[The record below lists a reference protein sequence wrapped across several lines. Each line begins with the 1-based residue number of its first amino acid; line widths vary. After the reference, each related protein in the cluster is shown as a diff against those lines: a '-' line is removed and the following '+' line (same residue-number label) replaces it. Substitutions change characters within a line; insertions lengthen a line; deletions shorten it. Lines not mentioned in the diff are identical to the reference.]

1 MITTYRLSSHLLHPH
16 IPFCIQ
22 PAIHDGAF
30 HLHRHDFSELMIVLS
45 GQAEHIVGNQRS
57 TIKTG
62 DVFVMNGTVEHGFSH
77 ANGLVIYNLMFD
89 GQKPYFE
96 TSGIRVLPGYQAL
109 FNIDPLAR
117 EQESE
122 VPYLNLQTNVLAK
135 VELLLREIEEEYTD
149 AALGFEPVL
158 MALLQHL
165 AVLLVRNYP
174 EQANPKQKN
183 TLALAR
189 ALSYMEQNYSESD
202 LRATDIATNSFLSTR
217 QLERLFHQ
225 FFQTTPSQYLSDKRI
240 SRAKELLVSDINL
253 SINQIAHGCGFSDS
267 NYFSRVFRKQVNVSP
282 RDYRKQEFVNNR

>member
-1 MITTYRLSSHLLHPH
+1 
-16 IPFCIQ
+16 
-22 PAIHDGAF
+22 
-30 HLHRHDFSELMIVLS
+30 MIVLS
-45 GQAEHIVGNQRS
+45 GQAEHIVGNKRS
-57 TIKTG
+57 MIKTG
-62 DVFVMNGTVEHGFSH
+62 DVFVMNGSVEHGFSNAH
-77 ANGLVIYNLMFD
+77 ELVIYNLMFD

-122 VPYLNLQTNVLAK
+122 VPYLNLKESTLAK
-135 VELLLREIEEEYTD
+135 VELLLKEIEEEYTS
-149 AALGFEPVL
+149 AALGFESALV
-158 MALLQHL
+158 ALLQHL
-165 AVLLVRNYP
+165 SILLVRNYP

-189 ALSYMEQNYSESD
+189 ALSYIEKNYFEPD
-202 LRATDIATNSFLSTR
+202 LRATNIADNSFLSTR

-225 FFQTTPSQYLSDKRI
+225 FFQTTPSQYLSDQRI

-253 SINQIAHGCGFSDS
+253 SINQIAQSCGFSDS
-267 NYFSRVFRKQVNVSP
+267 NYFSRVFRKQIGIPP